1 MALFLAQLVIT
12 AGLLLVVA
20 NLVKGVQ
27 VEGWGPALLGALVLG
42 LANACV
48 RPLMIVLTVPLTI
61 ITFGLFLLVVNG
73 VMLQLTAVLTPGVKV
88 DGCGSGIIGGI
99 VLALLNLG
107 IALVL
112 GASWTAI

>member
-1 MALFLAQLVIT
+1 MTLFLAHLVIT
-12 AGLLLVVA
+12 AGLLLIVA
-20 NLVKGVQ
+20 NLVEGVH
-27 VEGWGPALLGALVLG
+27 VEGWGSALLGAFFLG

-48 RPLMIVLTVPLTI
+48 RPLMILFTLPITVL
-61 ITFGLFLLVVNG
+61 TFGLFLLVVNG

-88 DGCGSGIIGGI
+88 EGCGSGIIGGI

-112 GASWTAI
+112 GAPWTAI